1 MNRNIKKIAVFTSGG
16 DSPGMNAAI
25 AAIVK
30 ESMANTIEVAGIMNG
45 YDGMIDGG
53 FINLNEGVVKNIV
66 HKGGTIL
73 KSARCQRFLQPEYR
87 KQALKQ
93 LQANNIDALIAVGG
107 DGTFR
112 GLLAFSEIC
121 SLPCIGI
128 PGTIDNDLYGTD
140 YTLGFDTAVN
150 NAVECIDKIRD
161 TAASHERI
169 FIVEVMGRDAG
180 YIAISTGLSAGA
192 DGILIPETSADMDWL
207 MKKIISRHR
216 KEAMIIVV
224 AEGDEAGANMLAEK
238 IKKMDAQYDIRITV
252 LGHIQRGGHP
262 SAMDRMLGIRLG
274 VFAVKALLQGE
285 KNKMAGII
293 SNRLQ
298 LTPFE
303 KVVKQHE
310 VDKEMME
317 LMELFDK

>member
-1 MNRNIKKIAVFTSGG
+1 MNINIKKIAVFTSGG

-25 AAIVK
+25 AAVVK
-30 ESMANTIEVAGIMNG
+30 ESMLYNIQVAGIMKG
-45 YDGMIDGG
+45 FDGMIDGV
-53 FINLNEGVVKNIV
+53 FIDLTEDVIKNIV

-87 KQALKQ
+87 VQAMQQ
-93 LQANNIDALIAVGG
+93 LTAQNIDALIAIGG

-121 SLPCIGI
+121 SLPCIGV

-161 TAASHERI
+161 TADSHERI

-180 YIAISTGLSAGA
+180 YIALSTGLSVGA
-192 DGILIPETSADMDWL
+192 DGILIPETSSGMDWL
-207 MKKIISRHR
+207 MKKITSRHR

-224 AEGDEAGANMLAEK
+224 AEGDEVSANMLAEK
-238 IKKMDAQYDIRITV
+238 IKKLDTQYDIRVTV

-262 SAMDRMLGIRLG
+262 FSMDRMLGIRLG

-285 KNKMAGII
+285 KNKMAGIV
-293 SNRLQ
+293 NNCLQ
-298 LTPFE
+298 LTPLG
-303 KVVKQHE
+303 KVVKQHN

-317 LMELFDK
+317 LMELFDS

>member
-1 MNRNIKKIAVFTSGG
+1 MDTNIKKIAVFTSGG
-16 DSPGMNAAI
+16 DSPGMNAVI

-30 ESMANTIEVAGIMNG
+30 EGMAHNIQVAGILNG
-45 YDGMIDGG
+45 YDGMIDGA
-53 FINLNEGVVKNIV
+53 FINLNEDIVKNIV

-73 KSARCQRFLQPEYR
+73 KSARCQRFLHPKYR
-87 KQALKQ
+87 KQAMQQ
-93 LQANNIDALIAVGG
+93 LTANNIDAMIAVGG
-107 DGTFR
+107 DGTFS

-121 SLPCIGI
+121 GLPCIGI

-180 YIAISTGLSAGA
+180 YIALSTGLSVGA
-192 DGILIPETSADMDWL
+192 DGILIPETYADMDWL
-207 MKKIISRHR
+207 MKKIICRHR

-224 AEGDEAGANMLAEK
+224 AEGDEVGANMLAEK
-238 IKKMDAQYDIRITV
+238 IKESDVQYDIRVTV

-293 SNRLQ
+293 NNRLQ

-317 LMELFDK
+317 LMELFDS

>member
-1 MNRNIKKIAVFTSGG
+1 MDTNIKKIAVFTSGG

-25 AAIVK
+25 AAIAK
-30 ESMANTIEVAGIMNG
+30 ESMTHNIQVAGIMNG
-45 YDGMIDGG
+45 YDGMIDGA
-53 FINLNEGVVKNIV
+53 FINLNEDIVKNIV

-87 KQALKQ
+87 KQAMQQ
-93 LQANNIDALIAVGG
+93 LTANNIDAMIAVGG

-180 YIAISTGLSAGA
+180 YIALSTGLGAGA

-207 MKKIISRHR
+207 MKKIICRHR

-224 AEGDEAGANMLAEK
+224 AEGDEVGANLLAEK
-238 IKKMDAQYDIRITV
+238 IKKMDTQYDIRVTV

-293 SNRLQ
+293 NNRLQ

-317 LMELFDK
+317 LMELFDS

>member
-1 MNRNIKKIAVFTSGG
+1 MDTNIKKIAVFTSGG

-25 AAIVK
+25 AAIAK
-30 ESMANTIEVAGIMNG
+30 ESMAHNIQVAGILNG
-45 YDGMIDGG
+45 YDGMIDGA
-53 FINLNEGVVKNIV
+53 FLNLNEDIVKNIV

-73 KSARCQRFLQPEYR
+73 KSVRCQRFLEPEYR
-87 KQALKQ
+87 KQAMQQ
-93 LQANNIDALIAVGG
+93 LTANNIDAMIAVGG

-180 YIAISTGLSAGA
+180 YIALSTGLSVGA

-207 MKKIISRHR
+207 MKKIICRHR

-224 AEGDEAGANMLAEK
+224 AEGDEVGTNMLAEK
-238 IKKMDAQYDIRITV
+238 IKKMDTQYDIRITV

-274 VFAVKALLQGE
+274 VFTVKALLQGE

-293 SNRLQ
+293 NNRLQ

-317 LMELFDK
+317 LMELFDS

>member
-1 MNRNIKKIAVFTSGG
+1 METNIKKIAVFTSGG

-25 AAIVK
+25 AAIAK
-30 ESMANTIEVAGIMNG
+30 ESMAHNIQVEGIMNG
-45 YDGMIDGG
+45 YDGMIDGT
-53 FINLNEGVVKNIV
+53 FINLNAGIVKDIV

-87 KQALKQ
+87 KQAMKQ
-93 LQANNIDALIAVGG
+93 LAANNIDAIVAVGG

-180 YIAISTGLSAGA
+180 YIALSTGLSVGA
-192 DGILIPETSADMDWL
+192 EGILIPETSADMDWL
-207 MKKIISRHR
+207 MKKIICRHR

-224 AEGDEAGANMLAEK
+224 AEGDEVGANMLAEK
-238 IKKMDAQYDIRITV
+238 IQKSDKQYDIRVTV

-274 VFAVKALLQGE
+274 VFAVKALLRGE

-293 SNRLQ
+293 NNRLQ

-310 VDKEMME
+310 VDKEMMD
-317 LMELFDK
+317 LVELFDS

>member
-1 MNRNIKKIAVFTSGG
+1 MDTNIKKIAVFTSGG
-16 DSPGMNAAI
+16 DSPGMNATI
-25 AAIVK
+25 AAIAK
-30 ESMANTIEVAGIMNG
+30 ESMVHNIQVAGIMNG
-45 YDGMIDGG
+45 YDGMIDGA
-53 FINLNEGVVKNIV
+53 FINLNEDIVKNIV

-73 KSARCQRFLQPEYR
+73 KSARCQRFLRPEYR
-87 KQALKQ
+87 KQAMQQ
-93 LQANNIDALIAVGG
+93 LTANNIDAMIAVGG

-121 SLPCIGI
+121 SQPCIGI

-180 YIAISTGLSAGA
+180 YIALSTGLSVGA
-192 DGILIPETSADMDWL
+192 DGILIPETSADIDWL
-207 MKKIISRHR
+207 MKKIICRHR

-224 AEGDEAGANMLAEK
+224 AEGDEVGANLLAEK
-238 IKKMDAQYDIRITV
+238 IKKMDTQYDIRVTV

-317 LMELFDK
+317 LMELFDS

>member
-1 MNRNIKKIAVFTSGG
+1 MDTNIKKIAVFTSGG

-25 AAIVK
+25 AAIAK
-30 ESMANTIEVAGIMNG
+30 ESMAHNIQVAGIMNG
-45 YDGMIDGG
+45 YDGMIDGA
-53 FINLNEGVVKNIV
+53 FINLNEEIVKNIV

-73 KSARCQRFLQPEYR
+73 KSVRCQRFLQPEYR
-87 KQALKQ
+87 KQAMQQ
-93 LQANNIDALIAVGG
+93 LIANNIDAMIAVGG

-180 YIAISTGLSAGA
+180 YIALSTGLSVGA

-207 MKKIISRHR
+207 MKKIICRHR

-224 AEGDEAGANMLAEK
+224 AEGDEVGSNMLAEE
-238 IKKMDAQYDIRITV
+238 IKKMDTQYDIRVTV

-293 SNRLQ
+293 NNCLQ

-317 LMELFDK
+317 LMELFDS

>member
-1 MNRNIKKIAVFTSGG
+1 MDTNIKKIAVFTSGG

-25 AAIVK
+25 AAIAK
-30 ESMANTIEVAGIMNG
+30 ESMAHNIQVAGILNG
-45 YDGMIDGG
+45 YDGMIDGA
-53 FINLNEGVVKNIV
+53 FINLNENIVKNIV

-73 KSARCQRFLQPEYR
+73 KTARCQRFLQPEYR
-87 KQALKQ
+87 KQAMQQ
-93 LQANNIDALIAVGG
+93 LTANNIDAIIAVGG

-112 GLLAFSEIC
+112 GSLVFSEIC

-180 YIAISTGLSAGA
+180 YIALSTGLSVGA

-207 MKKIISRHR
+207 MKKIICRHR

-224 AEGDEAGANMLAEK
+224 AEGDEVETNLLAEK
-238 IKKMDAQYDIRITV
+238 IKKMDPQYDIRVTV

-285 KNKMAGII
+285 NNKMAGII
-293 SNRLQ
+293 NNRLQ

-310 VDKEMME
+310 VDKEMMG
-317 LMELFDK
+317 LMELFDS